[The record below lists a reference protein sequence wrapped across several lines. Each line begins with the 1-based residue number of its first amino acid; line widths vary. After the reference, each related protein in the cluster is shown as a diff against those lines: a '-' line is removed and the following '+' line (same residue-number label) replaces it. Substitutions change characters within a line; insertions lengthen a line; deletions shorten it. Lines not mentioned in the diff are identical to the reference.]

1 MSTIHP
7 SPRTS
12 HHTLFPVP
20 RTWGRG
26 LLAALLIAAPALAQ
40 SPPVVSRS
48 RIDPSRGVNF
58 HALLV
63 PDTVYVGQQATY
75 QIGVFLNQD
84 VRRRLR
90 RNPEFVPPETRSLL
104 VYDLPDARTPLVGTI
119 DGRQY
124 EIHVFQ
130 RAFFALSPGRYV
142 VPPSRLTYALPQSAS
157 FFSREESHS
166 MRSQAVTLVVL
177 PIPTAGRPEDWVGAV
192 GDWRA
197 RLRVDSSSGRVG
209 NPLVVTMRIEGRGN
223 VTLLPRPRL
232 TVGWGNLVAADER
245 VEFDSTPSTL
255 RGAKEFDWLLTPR
268 QVGRRTIPPQRF
280 VFFNPVARR
289 FELAT
294 TTAVSVTVASGD
306 TVSVDSV
313 ADALARADT
322 AAAVPA
328 DLTVRAAMGS
338 AAGHSWLR
346 APWFVALLLLAP
358 LPAAAGA
365 FRHRRRRPRRVPSHA
380 QQLRAAVGAPPLDAA
395 SLRRL
400 AHDALRDRVG
410 LDVGLAL
417 ANETLVAD
425 LRHEGVTEE
434 TARRAAS
441 LLQRLDAAVFSGER
455 PSHVPTAADLSAL
468 VAAVDGEARRG
479 GTARGDSARGD
490 SARGDSARGDAAQRG
505 TARARA
511 ARVLVLML
519 ACAATPLLARQGDDA
534 AKSWAAA
541 HTAYAGRDFE
551 LAERHFL
558 DVARLRRDHPDVWAN
573 VGTAAWMAG
582 DTARAVQGWQ
592 RALRLEPL
600 DRQLRDRLALVRA
613 VQDRGAARV
622 PPVPVQLPPAL
633 LLIAWLAGWGLLAR
647 RAWTGRPIALRGA
660 WLTVGG
666 AALLLAAAWLDDI
679 QRAGDLAVVLRPEP
693 LRALPVLGAE
703 LGAAPLTGEVAR
715 VLERRGAWAHVRLD
729 GNRQGWFAGELLLSL
744 GDD

>member
-1 MSTIHP
+1 MTHP
-7 SPRTS
+7 IPRTP

-20 RTWGRG
+20 CTKGWGV
-26 LLAALLIAAPALAQ
+26 LVALLMAAPALAQ
-40 SPPVVSRS
+40 GPPVVSRS
-48 RIDPSRGVNF
+48 RIDPARGVNF
-58 HALLV
+58 HAMLV

-75 QIGVFLNQD
+75 QIGVFLNQE
-84 VRRRLR
+84 VRQRLR

-104 VYDLPDARTPLVGTI
+104 VYDLPDAKTPLVGNI

-142 VPPSRLTYALPQSAS
+142 VPPSKLTYALPQSAS
-157 FFSREESHS
+157 FFSREESQS
-166 MRSQAVTLVVL
+166 MRSESVTLVVL

-197 RLRVDSSSGRVG
+197 QLRVDSSSGRVG

-232 TVGWGNLVAADER
+232 TVGWGSVVAADER
-245 VEFDSTPSTL
+245 VEFDSTPTTL

-280 VFFNPVARR
+280 VYFDPAARR

-294 TTAVSVTVASGD
+294 TSAVGVTVAPGD
-306 TVSVDSV
+306 TVTVDSV
-313 ADALARADT
+313 AEAMAWADT
-322 AAAVPA
+322 AAAVPS
-328 DLTVRAAMGS
+328 DLTVRASMGS
-338 AAGHSWLR
+338 AAGYSWLR

-365 FRHRRRRPRRVPSHA
+365 FRHRRRRPRKAPSHA
-380 QQLRAAVGAPPLDAA
+380 RQLRDAVSAPPLEAA
-395 SLRRL
+395 TLRRL

-410 LDVGLAL
+410 LDAGLAL
-417 ANETLVAD
+417 ANATLVAD

-434 TARRAAS
+434 TARMAAS

-455 PSHVPTAADLSAL
+455 PSQVPTAADLSAL
-468 VAAVDGEARRG
+468 VAAVDGEARRSG
-479 GTARGDSARGD
+479 AARGRAESGHSASGPFAND
-490 SARGDSARGDAAQRG
+490 
-505 TARARA
+505 RA
-511 ARVLVLML
+511 ARVLVLLL
-519 ACAATPLLARQGDDA
+519 ACAAAPLLARQGDDA
-534 AKSWAAA
+534 AKSWATA

-551 LAERHFL
+551 LAERHFI
-558 DVARLRRDHPDVWAN
+558 DVARLRSDHPAVWAN

-592 RALRLEPL
+592 RALRRDPL

-613 VQDRGAARV
+613 VQDRGDARV
-622 PPVPVQLPPAL
+622 PQVPVQLPPVL
-633 LLIAWLAGWGLLAR
+633 LVIVWLAGWGVLAH

-660 WLTVGG
+660 WLTVGC

-679 QRAGDLAVVLRPEP
+679 QRAGDVAVVVRPEP

-715 VLERRGAWAHVRLD
+715 VLERQGAWAHVRLD
-729 GNRQGWFAGELLLSL
+729 GQRQGWIAGELLLPL